1 MSKAKKPKKASA
13 AAVEYSKIRIVS
25 VEIGDP
31 DAFNNLELLVEEG
44 WMIGCCAGVRS
55 DGFNRDTLYY
65 TLVK

>member
-1 MSKAKKPKKASA
+1 MSKKKPAVKPA
-13 AAVEYSKIRIVS
+13 ATVREYEKICIVQ
-25 VEIGDP
+25 VEIGNP
-31 DAFNNLELLVEEG
+31 DMFTNLELLIEEG